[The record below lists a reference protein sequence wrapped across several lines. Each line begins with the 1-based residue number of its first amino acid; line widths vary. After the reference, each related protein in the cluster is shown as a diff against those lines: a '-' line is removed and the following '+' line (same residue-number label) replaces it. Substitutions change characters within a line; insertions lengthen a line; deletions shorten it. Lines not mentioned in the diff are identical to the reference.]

1 MTTALG
7 FLAVAVS
14 GFLVGA
20 GNWPYKLMRTY
31 QFEHWMLLS
40 TFIGAIAVP
49 WTVILLGCPNVFA
62 CLGNIPTADL
72 VKSNLFSI
80 AWGTSVVLSCLCYVR
95 IGIGLTIALLV
106 GLGIPVGTLTTLVFK
121 GSGLFQDAPALGS
134 KAGLTI
140 LASVVMMIAG
150 VVLAALAGF
159 GRERQQKGDCPDFR
173 VNENG
178 TVPFAAG
185 TQRKIAPATGG
196 FAGGLLMMV
205 ISGLLVG
212 SMNFAFV
219 YSHDS
224 ILGNLSVI
232 RPGDSISVAVT
243 ADNVKQINGVYPVDA
258 DGAVALPQLGRLR
271 LEGGSAWHAAR
282 QIERRYASAQA
293 VKSVRAN
300 VGTGSIPAVFA
311 ATMIPL
317 FCGTVV
323 ACGYAV
329 FLLFRNRSW
338 PVFVQDR
345 CDTMLAI
352 IMGLTGALSFLL
364 WGKGTL
370 MLGAVGASI
379 GWGISQATKV
389 VGSAGLGYFSGE
401 WRGVRGTPR
410 YQMWLAVAIL
420 IVASV
425 IMAYGKALSST

>member
-14 GFLVGA
+14 GLLVGG

-31 QFEHWMLLS
+31 EFEHWMLLS
-40 TFIGAIAVP
+40 TLLGAIFVP
-49 WTVILLGCPNVFA
+49 WTIILLGCPNVFER
-62 CLGNIPTADL
+62 LGNIPTGDL

-80 AWGTSVVLSCLCYVR
+80 AWGISIVLSCLCYVR

-140 LASVVMMIAG
+140 LTSVVLMIGG

-159 GRERQQKGDCPDFR
+159 GRERQQHK
-173 VNENG
+173 
-178 TVPFAAG
+178 T
-185 TQRKIAPATGG
+185 APATGG
-196 FAGGLLMMV
+196 FAGGLVMMV

-219 YSHDS
+219 YSQDS

-232 RPGDSISVAVT
+232 RPSDSISVAVT
-243 ADNVKQINGVYPVDA
+243 ADGVKRIGGVYPVDA
-258 DGAVALPQLGRLR
+258 DGAVTLPQVGRVL
-271 LEGGSAWHAAR
+271 LEGSSAWHAAR
-282 QIERRYASAQA
+282 QIERSYEAVQA
-293 VKSVRAN
+293 ARSVRAN
-300 VGTGSIPAVFA
+300 VATGSIPAAFG

-317 FCGTVV
+317 FCGTVL
-323 ACGYAV
+323 ACGFAV
-329 FLLFRNRSW
+329 FMLFKKRSW
-338 PVFVQDR
+338 PLFLQSRRDL
-345 CDTMLAI
+345 MLAI
-352 IMGLTGALSFLL
+352 IMGLTGTLSFFL

-410 YQMWLAVAIL
+410 YQMWLAVAVL
-420 IVASV
+420 IVASL
-425 IMAYGKALSST
+425 IMAYGKSVSST